1 MMTMMLTM
9 QHGWWCW
16 LLKGVHLRF
25 CNTVGV
31 LKRAHKGWKFYEV
44 TLCRGENNGAVK
56 KRIFLQLS
64 EKAWWVGCVKTTW
77 CGLLKVQLARR
88 SEDQVGQLGSHV
100 EFAQEIS
107 SFASTEDWELEN
119 FYFQRPRQD
128 LKFNLWLPFRE
139 KNNEYFE
146 IGVFGRIHQTWTLGF
161 TLMG

>member
-1 MMTMMLTM
+1 MIHNLMVMMMTMMMTM
-9 QHGWWCW
+9 QQCWRCW

-56 KRIFLQLS
+56 KRIFLQLCHYKHFSIWS
-64 EKAWWVGCVKTTW
+64 ESIPHLNFLKKAWWVGCVKTTW
-77 CGLLKVQLARR
+77 CGLFKVQLARR

-100 EFAQEIS
+100 EFAQKIS

-119 FYFQRPRQD
+119 FYFQRPGQD
-128 LKFNLWLPFRE
+128 LKFNLW
-139 KNNEYFE
+139 
-146 IGVFGRIHQTWTLGF
+146 
-161 TLMG
+161 